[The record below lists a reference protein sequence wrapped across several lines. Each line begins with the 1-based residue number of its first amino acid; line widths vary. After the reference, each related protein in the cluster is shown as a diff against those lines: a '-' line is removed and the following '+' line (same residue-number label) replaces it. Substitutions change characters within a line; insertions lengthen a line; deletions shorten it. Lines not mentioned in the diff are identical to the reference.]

1 MTGGLEEM
9 DDWMRAE
16 VSVVGSDEG
25 FEPILEVGCLDKDPG
40 SLEPEENRF
49 LRLLISF

>member
-9 DDWMRAE
+9 DGWMRVE
-16 VSVVGSDEG
+16 VSGVGSEEG